1 MCLFTYLLLA
11 PPTRARGAP
20 ARAGALVM
28 HGGGGEGSGRS
39 RSSGGC
45 NPHFWG
51 WYPLLVKFSMR
62 AERGGKVVFREFC

>member
-28 HGGGGEGSGRS
+28 HGG
-39 RSSGGC
+39 
-45 NPHFWG
+45 
-51 WYPLLVKFSMR
+51 V
-62 AERGGKVVFREFC
+62 ARGVAGVGVLGVVTPTFGVGTPCW